1 MNLSLKFKWTVFA
14 VWLATVPIN
23 LYMVYLYFPP
33 PTNIDWSEFIG
44 FIVLAIITTIFPI
57 VINGVPLFFMQW
69 VNLAI
74 FLKYGLFI
82 ELIVFQIALI
92 PFLYRAKLLKPDL
105 YRIPWNSIMFFLVS
119 FISGLFF
126 ILIGGKFGSLSIPH
140 IVVFGMIYLLVNTF
154 INHVLLKLSLIF
166 MKKRAPFLTKDDYW
180 DYNSMLFTFPMGLT
194 LYLLSEYV
202 GPIAFVLLGMPFL
215 IVTQILRMYS
225 TSERVNEYLSM
236 AAHFG
241 HQLGDSLT
249 SDEVV
254 DLFMGKTIEIM
265 PVDHAYIIDIV
276 NGQLQFDRSHE
287 NGVDTDVNVSHEN
300 ILKTPIKEIMN
311 TEQAIVYNQQSEW
324 ISMGAG
330 FLPFDTQSIVMMP
343 ISINQ
348 KMVAILL
355 LASNKK
361 KSFEEYQIR
370 ILDLLCSY
378 FAVSLERSRY
388 LEATLNKSERCG
400 LTGLYNYRYFEEQLT
415 FKMQELLDGEMRQLS
430 LIMLDID
437 HFKLI
442 NDSYGH
448 QSGNDILCD
457 FARTLE
463 EEVGDRGIL
472 ARFGGEEFVILLPNV
487 SKSEAL
493 HLAEEIRMKV
503 QFKSFEI
510 ESDLSVNH
518 IREHVTITTS
528 VGVSTAPEDCDNPMA
543 LLRNADRALY
553 VGAKQ
558 KGRNRVAEYLK
569 T

>member
-1 MNLSLKFKWTVFA
+1 MNLSLKFRWTVFI
-14 VWLATVPIN
+14 VWLATVPIGLN
-23 LYMVYLYFPP
+23 LVYHYFPP
-33 PTNIDWSEFIG
+33 PTYINWSELIG
-44 FIVLAIITTIFPI
+44 FIVLAIITAIFPF

-69 VNLAI
+69 VNLAV

-92 PFLYRAKLLKPDL
+92 PFLYRAKLLKLSL

-119 FISGLFF
+119 FISGLLF
-126 ILIGGKFGSLSIPH
+126 ILIGGEFGSLNIPH
-140 IVVFGMIYLLVNTF
+140 IVLFGMFYLFMNTF
-154 INHVLLKLSLIF
+154 VNHVLLKLSLIV

-202 GPIAFVLLGMPFL
+202 GPISFVLLGLPFL

-225 TSERVNEYLSM
+225 TSERVNEYLSL

-241 HQLGDSLT
+241 HQLGDRLT

-265 PVDHAYIIDIV
+265 PVDHAYIIDIE
-276 NGQLQFDRSHE
+276 NGQLQFLRSHE
-287 NGVDTDVNVSHEN
+287 NGVCTAVNISHEN
-300 ILKTPIKEIMN
+300 ILKTPIIEIMN
-311 TEQAIVYNQQSEW
+311 TEETIVYNQQTEW
-324 ISMGAG
+324 IGMGIG
-330 FLPFDTQSIVMMP
+330 FLPFATQSIVMMP
-343 ISINQ
+343 ISRNQ
-348 KMVAILL
+348 KMVGVLL

-361 KSFEEYQIR
+361 KFFEEYKIR
-370 ILDLLCSY
+370 ILDILCSY
-378 FAVSLERSRY
+378 FAVSVERSRY
-388 LEATLNKSERCG
+388 IEATINKSERCG

-415 FKMQELLDGEMRQLS
+415 VKMQQLMDGEIRQLS

-442 NDSYGH
+442 NDTYGH
-448 QSGNDILCD
+448 QSGNSILCD

-463 EEVGDRGIL
+463 GEVGSKGLL
-472 ARFGGEEFVILLPNV
+472 ARFGGEEFVILLPNM

-493 HLAEEIRMKV
+493 HLAEDIRMNV
-503 QFKSFEI
+503 QHKLFEI
-510 ESDLSVNH
+510 GSDLSLSH
-518 IREHVTITTS
+518 IKEHVTITTS
-528 VGVSTAPEDCDNPMA
+528 VGVSTAPEDCDKPMA
-543 LLRNADRALY
+543 LIRNADRALY